1 MAGALLVF
9 IINVW
14 RGGDM
19 LVKTGVVIVEDNC
32 IRMDDFKISE
42 PTTLKEARLEVLH
55 WAAAELQEAI
65 SSEEET

>member
-1 MAGALLVF
+1 
-9 IINVW
+9 
-14 RGGDM
+14 M